1 MLKPLVFCSIVL
13 FSVTGCQPVIVQRDE
28 NGVAA
33 RPLTVRVDDVAYW
46 LEQWQRVV
54 ALPED
59 TLQLALQMREDEFA
73 RSDSARNR
81 LQLALLLAT
90 GPAPVR
96 DQSRASSLLK
106 EIDVS
111 TAAGGE
117 KAFAALLEQMI
128 AEQRWSSDK
137 MAELKSRLSETEA
150 RVVELE
156 QQLQE
161 LKNIEQTIQ
170 QRN

>member
-1 MLKPLVFCSIVL
+1 M
-13 FSVTGCQPVIVQRDE
+13 IVQRDE

-46 LEQWQRVV
+46 LEQWQRVL

-59 TLQLALQMREDEFA
+59 NLQLALQVREDEFA
-73 RSDSARNR
+73 RTDNARNR
-81 LQLALLLAT
+81 LRLALLLAT

-96 DQSRASSLLK
+96 DQKRASSLLK
-106 EIDVS
+106 EIDIS
-111 TAAGGE
+111 TAGGGE

-128 AEQRWSSDK
+128 AEQQWSSDK
-137 MAELKSRLSETEA
+137 MTELKARLSATEA
-150 RVVELE
+150 RVAELE